1 MSNALLAAAAAPS
14 STVRTARRVRVAAEA
29 AAGVAAVVVVASLA
43 IVAIA
48 HLHDR
53 YHLNFVSAVFA
64 GLSARLNDGTLYP
77 PLFDGEHYGGTR
89 YMPLSF
95 VPQAAL
101 ARLTGELIFSGKA
114 WSLALS
120 AILSLQL
127 FWIVRGFGCGRGA
140 SLALASLPF
149 LTNAGVLAAT
159 TIRGDLFPVVLQ
171 LAALQVAR
179 VGASPG
185 RLAVAGLLCTLA
197 ILTKITAVWAPLV
210 IAGALLIRDRRAA
223 VVFLSIWLGTLAA
236 ALGGLHFAT
245 AGRMLDN
252 FRAVSVGG
260 VQLASAL
267 RAPVAM
273 FARLGQGGGAEAL
286 LIPLATVSCAPA
298 FLWKRV
304 TLYHAAFLASVP
316 ITLAIFTDVGA
327 DYNHLLDLLVL
338 SVPVAGSLWAT
349 AAIAGRSADG
359 LRAGLAAAAC
369 WALFMGWT
377 GHLGRPL
384 NDIFTKRDTISS
396 PFPAKPLAGLVADD
410 AVILS
415 EDPWVSLARGRTPT
429 VLDPCALACLT
440 RTRGELTDDLVRR
453 IARGD
458 FDRVVLRRHGGDAD
472 AREDGE
478 WEDRAMGRPV
488 IEAIK
493 AHYRVAAVAEG
504 FIVYAPRDRAD
515 VAEIRQAAR

>member
-1 MSNALLAAAAAPS
+1 MSNALLAPAAAPP
-14 STVRTARRVRVAAEA
+14 STARTARRVRVLAEC
-29 AAGVAAVVVVASLA
+29 AAGVAAAVVVASLVV
-43 IVAIA
+43 VAIA

-89 YMPLSF
+89 YMLLSF

-101 ARLTGELIFSGKA
+101 ARLTGELILSGKG
-114 WSLALS
+114 WTLALS
-120 AILSLQL
+120 AILFLQL
-127 FWIVRGFGCGRGA
+127 FQIVRGFGCGRGA

-149 LTNAGVLAAT
+149 LTNAGILAAT
-159 TIRGDLFPVVLQ
+159 TIRGDLLPVVLQ

-179 VGASPG
+179 VGKSPA
-185 RLAVAGLLCTLA
+185 AVALAGFLCTLA
-197 ILTKITAVWAPLV
+197 LLTKITAAWAPLV
-210 IAGALLIRDRRAA
+210 IAGGLLIRDRRAA
-223 VVFLSIWLGTLAA
+223 VVFLAIWLGTLAA

-260 VQLASAL
+260 VQFASAL
-267 RAPVAM
+267 KAPVAM

-286 LIPLATVSCAPA
+286 LIPLAAVSCATA

-304 TLYHAAFLASVP
+304 TRYHAAFLASVP

-338 SVPVAGSLWAT
+338 AVPVAGSLWAT
-349 AAIAGRSADG
+349 AAVAGRSADG

-384 NDIFTKRDTISS
+384 HDVFTNRHTVSA
-396 PFPAKPLAGLVADD
+396 PFPPKPLAGLVADD

-415 EDPWVSLARGRTPT
+415 EDPWVSLARGRTPII
-429 VLDPCALACLT
+429 LDPCALACLT
-440 RTRGELTDDLVRR
+440 RTRADLTGELVHR
-453 IARGD
+453 IEQGG

-472 AREDGE
+472 AREEGE

-488 IEAIK
+488 IEAIY
-493 AHYRVAAVAEG
+493 AHYRVVAVAEG
-504 FIVYAPRDRAD
+504 FIVYAPRDRVD
-515 VAEIRQAAR
+515 GTEIRQAAR